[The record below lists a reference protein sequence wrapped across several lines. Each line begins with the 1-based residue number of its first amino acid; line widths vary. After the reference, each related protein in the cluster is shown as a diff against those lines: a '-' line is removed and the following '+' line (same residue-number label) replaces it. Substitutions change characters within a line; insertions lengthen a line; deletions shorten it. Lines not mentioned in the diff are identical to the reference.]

1 MYICVLFSLFG
12 CSFVFRLFVLVVF
25 GFLFCWC
32 RGLFTHNEDIV
43 RFRCGGGVTL
53 PVKYFWCFWGDFVLF
68 GSTLIPFTLPIS
80 LCMSVSAREIFVPGV
95 SS

>member
-12 CSFVFRLFVLVVF
+12 RGFVFRLFVLVVS

-32 RGLFTHNEDIV
+32 HALFAHNEDIV

-53 PVKYFWCFWGDFVLF
+53 PAKCFGVFGVILYYFGQL
-68 GSTLIPFTLPIS
+68 
-80 LCMSVSAREIFVPGV
+80 
-95 SS
+95 